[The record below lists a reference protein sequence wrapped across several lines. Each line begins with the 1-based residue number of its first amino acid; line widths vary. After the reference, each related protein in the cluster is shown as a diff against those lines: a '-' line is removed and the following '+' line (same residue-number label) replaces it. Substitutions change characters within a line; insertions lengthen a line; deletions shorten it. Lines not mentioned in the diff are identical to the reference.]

1 MAPKYGFDVRY
12 GLGASDRAKGIHRPE
27 EARARQMNGATV
39 RHNRLSLSAVAMMVV
54 LGLFTLLFVDTVAGV
69 LIIVLGVIMY
79 VILVWLTTRF
89 SRSADSGASRG
100 D

>member
-1 MAPKYGFDVRY
+1 
-12 GLGASDRAKGIHRPE
+12 
-27 EARARQMNGATV
+27 
-39 RHNRLSLSAVAMMVV
+39 MVV
-54 LGLFTLLFVDTVAGV
+54 LGLFTLLFVDTFAGV

>member
-1 MAPKYGFDVRY
+1 
-12 GLGASDRAKGIHRPE
+12 
-27 EARARQMNGATV
+27 MNGATV

-79 VILVWLTTRF
+79 VILVWLTARF
-89 SRSADSGASRG
+89 SRGANSGPSGG

>member
-1 MAPKYGFDVRY
+1 
-12 GLGASDRAKGIHRPE
+12 
-27 EARARQMNGATV
+27 MNGATV

>member
-1 MAPKYGFDVRY
+1 
-12 GLGASDRAKGIHRPE
+12 
-27 EARARQMNGATV
+27 MNGATV

-54 LGLFTLLFVDTVAGV
+54 LGLSTLLFVDTVAGV

-89 SRSADSGASRG
+89 SRGANSGPSGG

>member
-1 MAPKYGFDVRY
+1 
-12 GLGASDRAKGIHRPE
+12 
-27 EARARQMNGATV
+27 MNGATV

-79 VILVWLTTRF
+79 VILVWSTARF
-89 SRSADSGASRG
+89 SRGANSGPAEG
-100 D
+100 IDAPGGIEA

>member
-1 MAPKYGFDVRY
+1 
-12 GLGASDRAKGIHRPE
+12 
-27 EARARQMNGATV
+27 MNGATV

-69 LIIVLGVIMY
+69 LIIILGVIMY

-89 SRSADSGASRG
+89 SRGANSGPSGG

>member
-1 MAPKYGFDVRY
+1 
-12 GLGASDRAKGIHRPE
+12 
-27 EARARQMNGATV
+27 
-39 RHNRLSLSAVAMMVV
+39 MVV

-89 SRSADSGASRG
+89 SRGANSGPSGG

>member
-1 MAPKYGFDVRY
+1 
-12 GLGASDRAKGIHRPE
+12 
-27 EARARQMNGATV
+27 MNGATV

-89 SRSADSGASRG
+89 SRGANSGPSGG

>member
-1 MAPKYGFDVRY
+1 
-12 GLGASDRAKGIHRPE
+12 
-27 EARARQMNGATV
+27 MNGATV

-54 LGLFTLLFVDTVAGV
+54 LGLFTLLFVDTFAGV

-89 SRSADSGASRG
+89 SRGANSGPSGG